1 MRPLFCDTLNSMN
14 KNIILIGMP
23 GVGKST
29 VGVILAKKLGMSF
42 LDSDLVIQEK
52 QGKLLKEILREEGT
66 AGFLEIEDRINS
78 EICVKNSVIATGGSA
93 VFGERAMR
101 HFQGMGIIVYLSLSY
116 AELAERLGDLDERG
130 VVRTWGQTLRDIY
143 EERLPLYEKYADITV
158 SLDGNGSDIGAA
170 AEKLAD
176 AIVAYGGEG

>member
-1 MRPLFCDTLNSMN
+1 MKN
-14 KNIILIGMP
+14 NIILIGMP

-52 QGKLLKEILREEGT
+52 LGKLLKEILREEGVV
-66 AGFLEIEDRINS
+66 GFLEIENRINS
-78 EICVKNSVIATGGSA
+78 EICVENSVIATGGSA

-101 HFQGMGIIVYLSLSY
+101 HFRGMGIIVYLSLSY

-130 VVRTWGQTLRDIY
+130 VAHTQGQTLRDIY

-170 AEKLAD
+170 VVKLAD
-176 AIVAYGGEG
+176 AIAAYDGKG